1 MPIENNMYL
10 SEEGYEKLK
19 QELEDLKTAKR
30 REISLRIEE
39 AKKLGD
45 LSENS
50 EYMEAKEAHEFNERK
65 IAELEELFRNAVLI
79 SKHRKKGVVQIG
91 STMSIKTGGKTMAF
105 TIVGSEE
112 SDPSAGKISNLSPL
126 GMAFLD
132 KKVGDMVEVKTP
144 GGMAKYE
151 VLEIQ

>member
-1 MPIENNMYL
+1 MYL

-19 QELEDLKTAKR
+19 QELEDLKTNKR

-79 SKHRKKGVVQIG
+79 SKNRKKGIVQIG
-91 STMSIKTGGKTMAF
+91 STMTIKSGSKAMTF

-112 SDPSAGKISNLSPL
+112 SEPAAGKISNVSPM
-126 GMAFLD
+126 GSAFLD
-132 KKVGDMVEVKTP
+132 KKVGDKVDVKTP
-144 GGMAKYE
+144 GGVVKYE
-151 VLEIQ
+151 VTDIQ

>member
-1 MPIENNMYL
+1 MDNMYL

-19 QELEDLKTAKR
+19 QELEDLKTNKR

-79 SKHRKKGVVQIG
+79 SKNRKKGIVQIG
-91 STMSIKTGGKTMAF
+91 STMTIKSGSKAMTF

-112 SDPSAGKISNLSPL
+112 SEPAAGKISNVSPM
-126 GMAFLD
+126 GSAFLD
-132 KKVGDMVEVKTP
+132 KKVGDKVDVKTP
-144 GGMAKYE
+144 GGVVKYE
-151 VLEIQ
+151 VTDIQ

>member
-1 MPIENNMYL
+1 MYL
-10 SEEGYEKLK
+10 SEEGYEKLN
-19 QELEDLKTAKR
+19 QELEDLKTIRR
-30 REISLRIEE
+30 REIALRIEE

-79 SKHRKKGVVQIG
+79 SKHRKKGIVQIG
-91 STMSIKTGGKTMAF
+91 STVSIKTGGKAMTF

-112 SDPSAGKISNLSPL
+112 SDPTSGKISNVSPL

-132 KKVGDMVEVKTP
+132 KKVGDVAEVKTP
-144 GGMAKYE
+144 GGTMKYE
-151 VLEIQ
+151 VTEIQ

>member
-1 MPIENNMYL
+1 MDNTYL

-19 QELEDLKTAKR
+19 QELEDLKTNKR

-50 EYMEAKEAHEFNERK
+50 EYMEAKESHEFNERK
-65 IAELEELFRNAVLI
+65 IAELEEMFRNAVLI
-79 SKHRKKGVVQIG
+79 SKNRKKGIVQIG
-91 STMSIKTGGKTMAF
+91 STVTIKSSGKSVTY

-112 SDPSAGKISNLSPL
+112 SDPVNGKISNVSPM
-126 GMAFLD
+126 GSTFLD
-132 KKVGDMVEVKTP
+132 KKVGDKVDVKTP
-144 GGMAKYE
+144 GGIIKYE
-151 VLEIQ
+151 ITEIE

>member
-1 MPIENNMYL
+1 MDNMYL

-19 QELEDLKTAKR
+19 QELEDLKTNKR
-30 REISLRIEE
+30 QEISLRIEE

-79 SKHRKKGVVQIG
+79 SKNRKKGIVQIG
-91 STMSIKTGGKTMAF
+91 STMTIKSSGKPMTF

-112 SDPSAGKISNLSPL
+112 SDPVTGKISNVSPM
-126 GMAFLD
+126 GSAFLD
-132 KKVGDMVEVKTP
+132 KKVGDKVEVKTP
-144 GGMAKYE
+144 GGVVKYE
-151 VLEIQ
+151 VLDIQ